1 MSQASQKIPADDNQK
16 PNGDEPALC
25 KYLNAVSKH
34 QASDLHL
41 KANAKPRIRIAT
53 QIRILAGEALSN
65 QHIEDLGFELM
76 SPQLIEQFKTEGAAD
91 FAYAMSSG
99 DRFRINLFKQRG
111 LTSIAARRV
120 TSVIPSFEELNL
132 PAQFRKI
139 AEYRQG
145 FVLLSGITGSG
156 KSTSI
161 AAMIDYINNTRACH
175 IVTIEDPIEYMFED
189 KKAFINQRE
198 IGIDVNNFA
207 DALKHLM
214 RQDPDVVLV
223 GELRDYETFSAALQ
237 AAETGHLVFGT
248 VHSSTTSQTITR
260 ILDLFPAEERALVRQ
275 SLVFNLKAIV
285 SQKLLPSIKPD
296 TALVPAVEIMIS
308 TPATRKLI
316 DEGRDIEILD
326 VIRNGHHDGMQDFVE
341 ALRQMV
347 EKEWIEHSVAYE
359 AAPNPEELR
368 MRLKGIKSG
377 GASISR

>member
-1 MSQASQKIPADDNQK
+1 MSQANQETGTNDNQK
-16 PNGDEPALC
+16 PKGDEPALC
-25 KYLNAVSKH
+25 KYLHTAAKH

-41 KANAKPRIRIAT
+41 KANSKPRIRLAT
-53 QIRILAGEALSN
+53 QIRVLTGETLSS
-65 QHIEDLGFELM
+65 QHIENLAFELM
-76 SPQLIEQFKTEGAAD
+76 SPKLIEQFKTKGAAD
-91 FAYAMSSG
+91 FAYALSDG

-111 LTSIAARRV
+111 LTSLAARRIV
-120 TSVIPSFEELNL
+120 RIIPSFDELNL
-132 PAQFRKI
+132 PAQFQKI

-175 IVTIEDPIEYMFED
+175 VVTIEDPIEYIFED

-198 IGIDVNNFA
+198 IGLDVENFA

-260 ILDLFPAEERALVRQ
+260 ILDLFPADERGLVRQ

-296 TALVPAVEIMIS
+296 TALVPAVEIMLS

-316 DEGRDIEILD
+316 DEGRDIEIID
-326 VIRNGHHDGMQDFVE
+326 VIREGHHDGMQDFVE
-341 ALRQMV
+341 SLRQLV

-368 MRLKGIKSG
+368 MRLKGIKTG
-377 GASISR
+377 GGSISR